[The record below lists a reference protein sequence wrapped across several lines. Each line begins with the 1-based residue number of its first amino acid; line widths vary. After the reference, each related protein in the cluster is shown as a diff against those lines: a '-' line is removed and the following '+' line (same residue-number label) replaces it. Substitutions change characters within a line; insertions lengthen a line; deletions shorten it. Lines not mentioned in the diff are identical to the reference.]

1 MRNKERFKKEIR
13 ALRTV
18 LMDEPYCKSL
28 GSFHTFVADMHVA
41 LVSDRMITDKMQNS
55 IQKIINNYHRLN
67 QPEVRTKRLQIM
79 DKMDMLSKKLEQCDY
94 HKLYRMEKQEVID
107 SMKRWASR
115 TGKLTKG
122 QMVYCNKLFKQFNK
136 KIQKST

>member
-1 MRNKERFKKEIR
+1 
-13 ALRTV
+13 
-18 LMDEPYCKSL
+18 MDEPYCKSL
-28 GSFHTFVADMHVA
+28 GDFWTFVADMHVA
-41 LVSDRMITDKMQNS
+41 LVSDRRITDKMQNS

-94 HKLYRMEKQEVID
+94 HRLYKMEKQEVID

-136 KIQKST
+136 KIQKRT

>member
-1 MRNKERFKKEIR
+1 
-13 ALRTV
+13 
-18 LMDEPYCKSL
+18 MDEPYCKSL
-28 GSFHTFVADMHVA
+28 GSFWTFVADMHVA
-41 LVSDRMITDKMQNS
+41 LVSDRRITDKMQNS

-79 DKMDMLSKKLEQCDY
+79 DKMDTLSKKLKQCNY
-94 HKLYRMEKQEVID
+94 HNLYRMEKQEIID

-115 TGKLTKG
+115 TGKLTKK
-122 QMVYCNKLFKQFNK
+122 QMLYCNKLFTQFNK

>member
-1 MRNKERFKKEIR
+1 MRNKERFKTEIK
-13 ALRTV
+13 ALRTI
-18 LMDEPYCKSL
+18 LMDDPYCKSL
-28 GSFHTFVADMHVA
+28 GSFWTFVADMHVA
-41 LVSDRMITDKMQNS
+41 LVSDRKITDKMQNS

-67 QPEVRTKRLQIM
+67 QPDIRTKRLQIM

-136 KIQKST
+136 KIQKRP

>member
-18 LMDEPYCKSL
+18 LMDEHYCKSL

-41 LVSDRMITDKMQNS
+41 LVSDRRITDKMQGS

-67 QPEVRTKRLQIM
+67 QPDIRTKRLQIM

-107 SMKRWASR
+107 SMKRRASR

-136 KIQKST
+136 KIQKRP

>member
-1 MRNKERFKKEIR
+1 MRNKERFKNEIR
-13 ALRTV
+13 ALRTI

-28 GSFHTFVADMHVA
+28 GSFWTFVADMHVA
-41 LVSDRMITDKMQNS
+41 LVSDRKITIKMQNS
-55 IQKIINNYHRLN
+55 IQKIIDNYHRLN

-94 HKLYRMEKQEVID
+94 HKLYKMQKQEVID

-136 KIQKST
+136 KIQNRP

>member
-1 MRNKERFKKEIR
+1 MRNKERFKNEIR
-13 ALRTV
+13 ALRTI

-28 GSFHTFVADMHVA
+28 GSFWTFVADMHVA
-41 LVSDRMITDKMQNS
+41 LVSDRRITDKMQSS

-67 QPEVRTKRLQIM
+67 QPDIRTKRLQIM

-94 HKLYRMEKQEVID
+94 HKLYKMEKQEVID

-136 KIQKST
+136 KIQKRA

>member
-1 MRNKERFKKEIR
+1 
-13 ALRTV
+13 
-18 LMDEPYCKSL
+18 
-28 GSFHTFVADMHVA
+28 
-41 LVSDRMITDKMQNS
+41 MQDS

-67 QPEVRTKRLQIM
+67 QPEVRMKRLQIM
-79 DKMDMLSKKLEQCDY
+79 DKMDMLSKKLEQCNY

-122 QMVYCNKLFKQFNK
+122 QMVYCNKLFTQFNK

>member
-18 LMDEPYCKSL
+18 LMDEHYCKSL

-41 LVSDRMITDKMQNS
+41 LVSDRRITDKMQGS

-67 QPEVRTKRLQIM
+67 QPDIRTKRLQIM

-94 HKLYRMEKQEVID
+94 HKSYRMEKQEVID

-136 KIQKST
+136 KIQKRP

>member
-41 LVSDRMITDKMQNS
+41 LVSDRRITDKMQGS
-55 IQKIINNYHRLN
+55 IQKIIR
-67 QPEVRTKRLQIM
+67 PFTI
-79 DKMDMLSKKLEQCDY
+79 
-94 HKLYRMEKQEVID
+94 
-107 SMKRWASR
+107 
-115 TGKLTKG
+115 
-122 QMVYCNKLFKQFNK
+122 
-136 KIQKST
+136 

>member
-1 MRNKERFKKEIR
+1 MRNKERFKTEIK
-13 ALRTV
+13 ALRTI

-41 LVSDRMITDKMQNS
+41 LVSDRKITVKMQDS
-55 IQKIINNYHRLN
+55 IQKIIDNYHRLN
-67 QPEVRTKRLQIM
+67 QTEVRTKRLQIM

-136 KIQKST
+136 KIQKRP

>member
-1 MRNKERFKKEIR
+1 MRNKERFKTEIK
-13 ALRTV
+13 ALRTI
-18 LMDEPYCKSL
+18 LMDDPYCKSL
-28 GSFHTFVADMHVA
+28 GSFWNFVADMHVA
-41 LVSDRMITDKMQNS
+41 LVSDRKITDKMQSS

-67 QPEVRTKRLQIM
+67 QPDIRTKRLQIM

-94 HKLYRMEKQEVID
+94 HRLYKMEKQEVID

-136 KIQKST
+136 KIQKRA

>member
-1 MRNKERFKKEIR
+1 MRNKERFKTEIK
-13 ALRTV
+13 ALRTI
-18 LMDEPYCKSL
+18 LMDDPYCKSL
-28 GSFHTFVADMHVA
+28 GSFWTFVADMHVA
-41 LVSDRMITDKMQNS
+41 LVSDRKITDKMQSS

-67 QPEVRTKRLQIM
+67 QPDIRTKRLQIM

-94 HKLYRMEKQEVID
+94 HRLYKMEKQEVID

-136 KIQKST
+136 KIQKRA